1 MSVSIIV
8 ISSACRPI
16 QKYRKRRL
24 KGREGS
30 GRRQADRDRQSADH
44 GGGAGGYRRRRLA
57 NPTTETVPRASQNSS
72 YRIRRATRRPPLD
85 CRRMVRPAAN
95 VSGQAF
101 STGSRARQ
109 EALRGACAR
118 FLTIVPP
125 IVVAFILLGF
135 RLAKN
140 ASCVSLGQQYIFFD

>member
-1 MSVSIIV
+1 MAKNPFRDGRGLPSGIAVTE
-8 ISSACRPI
+8 C
-16 QKYRKRRL
+16 
-24 KGREGS
+24 KG
-30 GRRQADRDRQSADH
+30 
-44 GGGAGGYRRRRLA
+44 
-57 NPTTETVPRASQNSS
+57 
-72 YRIRRATRRPPLD
+72 ATRRPPLD

-95 VSGQAF
+95 VSGQGF
-101 STGSRARQ
+101 STGSRTRQ

-140 ASCVSLGQQYIFFD
+140 ASCVSLGQEYIFLISVMSSKTRCCVKNLLLPNGRPRMVAV